1 MGAVVLAALL
11 AVVTG
16 CQEKRKR
23 PEIGQAEGDALQ
35 GRDVSG
41 QSPQQAVGGS
51 AKLYVDSVPPGA
63 DVYVVLA
70 DQPLEKD
77 EAGNFKSRGKTPLI
91 LEIEQRRGAK
101 VTILWNMKEYL
112 AKVQELPAMKDWI
125 TRFTAPHPFGQSPL
139 AAQEYFSFDSPG
151 TSVVQSTANE
161 ILAVGPVYSLDDYP
175 GNRLCA
181 LFIPPGIKP
190 SAFHGLMP
198 APDTFEI
205 DAGGFALDLLR
216 RGLSQTQAIEAADCL
231 RRCGKYV
238 AVVKDRTNP
247 DKSVMV
253 SSTAQKTDPPVFL
266 TQTRSLGE

>member
-1 MGAVVLAALL
+1 MRQAVMGAVVLAALL

-181 LFIPPGIKP
+181 IH
-190 SAFHGLMP
+190 SAR
-198 APDTFEI
+198 DQTV
-205 DAGGFALDLLR
+205 
-216 RGLSQTQAIEAADCL
+216 GLSRPHAGPRYLRDRRRRLRLGFYCAAAFPRPRRLKPRTASAAAASTWRSSRIAPTPTRALWSQARH
-231 RRCGKYV
+231 RRPI
-238 AVVKDRTNP
+238 RL
-247 DKSVMV
+247 
-253 SSTAQKTDPPVFL
+253 SS
-266 TQTRSLGE
+266 